1 MSGHTPL
8 PATPLDL
15 PLLPLRDVV
24 VFPHMVIPL
33 FVGRPKSIKA
43 LEMAM
48 EADRRIM
55 LVAQKA
61 AAKDEPSV
69 SDMFDVGCVST
80 ILQMLKLPDGT
91 VKVLVEGQQRALV
104 SSIEDAETH
113 FLATVTPVENASE
126 TNKPSEIEALRRA
139 VMQQFDQYVKLNKKI
154 PPEILTSISSI
165 DDPGR
170 LADTIAAHLPLKLE
184 NKQVV
189 LDLSDVKARLENLF
203 EQLDREVDILNVDK
217 KIRGR
222 VKRQMEKNQ
231 RDFYLNEQVKA
242 IQKELGEGDE
252 GADIEELEKK
262 IKLAKMSAEARKKA
276 DGELKKL
283 KLMSPMS
290 AEATVVRNY
299 IDVLTALPWSKK
311 TKIKHD
317 LVNAEGVLNEDH
329 FGLDKVK
336 DRILEYLAV
345 QQRVDKVKAP
355 ILCLVGPPG
364 VGKTSLGQSIA
375 KATGRKY
382 VRMALG
388 GMRDE
393 AEIRGHRRTYIGAL
407 PGKVLQSLSKVGTR
421 NPLFLLDEID
431 KLGTDFR
438 GDPSSALLEVLD
450 PEQNHTFGDHYVEVD
465 FDLSDV
471 MFVATSN
478 SMNIPPALLDR
489 MEVIRLSGYTEDE
502 KTSIAMKYLLP
513 KQLKNNGV
521 KDEELEITEAA
532 VRDMVRYYT
541 REAGVR
547 SLERELSKICRK
559 VVKGLQLKKLTPQ
572 VVVTAD
578 NLPDFLGV
586 RKYTYGRAELQNQVG
601 QVVGLAWTEVGGDLL
616 TIEAATMPGK
626 GVITRTGSLGDV
638 MKESV
643 EAARTVVRSRARVLG
658 IKDAMFEKRDIHIH
672 VPDGAT
678 PKDGPSAGAAMTTAF
693 VSALTGIPVRGDVAM
708 TGEIT
713 LRGEVTAIGGLKEKL
728 LAALR
733 GGIKT
738 VLIPEENVK
747 DLQEIP
753 DNVKSGLEIVPV
765 RWIDKVLEVALETKP
780 VPLTDEEVAE
790 VAAAAAAAEK
800 TRAPSPAGDGLKH

>member
-104 SSIEDAETH
+104 ASIEDGETH
-113 FLATVTPVENASE
+113 FTATVTPVEATPE
-126 TNKPSEIEALRRA
+126 ANKPSEIEALRRA

-252 GADIEELEKK
+252 GADIEEIEKK
-262 IKLAKMSAEARKKA
+262 IKSAKMSAEARKKA
-276 DGELKKL
+276 EGELKKL

-299 IDVLTALPWSKK
+299 IDVLTGLPWSKK

-317 LVNAEGVLNEDH
+317 LINAEGVLNEDH
-329 FGLDKVK
+329 YGLDKVK

-502 KTSIAMKYLLP
+502 KTNIAMKYLLP

-521 KDEELEITEAA
+521 KDEELLVTEAA

-559 VVKGLQLKKLTPQ
+559 VVKGLQLKKLEPQ

-658 IKDAMFEKRDIHIH
+658 IRDDMFEKRDIHIH

-765 RWIDKVLEVALETKP
+765 RWIDKVLEVALERKP

-800 TRAPSPAGDGLKH
+800 ARASAPAADGLKH